1 MHHDLLNTDEATDEI
16 TDERGSDPDPENI
29 RANPR

>member
-16 TDERGSDPDPENI
+16 TDERGSDPENI